1 MAAKKKAAKAGAA
14 AAAPYV
20 QRVITDAELR
30 DNVRVAVDS
39 ARAAFERLQKGS
51 VPKTVL
57 DDKKFHRNMSEA
69 AVALKDASDSLR
81 DGPKKKK
88 RKGGLFRKLLF
99 LVVAGGVAMAA
110 SEGARNKVLDALFG
124 KEEEFDYTSST
135 APSTPAPTE
144 SKASANGSAS
154 ESADEPANAA
164 S

>member
-20 QRVITDAELR
+20 HRVITDEELR

-39 ARAAFERLQKGS
+39 AREAFSRLQNGKG

-57 DDKKFHRNMSEA
+57 DDKKFHRDVSKA
-69 AVALKDASDSLR
+69 AVALKDASDALR
-81 DGPKKKK
+81 EGPKRKK
-88 RKGGLFRKLLF
+88 RKGGLLRKLLF
-99 LVVAGGVAMAA
+99 LAVAGGVAVAV
-110 SEGARNKVLDALFG
+110 SEDVRNKVLDTLFG

-135 APSTPAPTE
+135 APSTPAPAPTE
-144 SKASANGSAS
+144 T
-154 ESADEPANAA
+154 ANAA

>member
-1 MAAKKKAAKAGAA
+1 MAAKKNARAGAA

-20 QRVITDAELR
+20 QRVISDEELR

-39 ARAAFERLQKGS
+39 AREAFARLQTGKG

-57 DDKKFHRNMSEA
+57 DDKKFHRDVSKA
-69 AVALKDASDSLR
+69 ASALKDASDALR
-81 DGPKKKK
+81 EGPKKTK

-99 LVVAGGVAMAA
+99 VAVAAGVAVAV
-110 SEGARNKVLDALFG
+110 SEDVRNKVLDTLFG

-135 APSTPAPTE
+135 APSTPAPAPTE
-144 SKASANGSAS
+144 T
-154 ESADEPANAA
+154 ANA

>member
-20 QRVITDAELR
+20 QRVISDEELR

-39 ARAAFERLQKGS
+39 AREAFARLQGGKS
-51 VPKTVL
+51 APKTVL
-57 DDKKFHRNMSEA
+57 DDKKFHKSVSDA
-69 AVALKDASDSLR
+69 ALALKDASDALR

-88 RKGGLFRKLLF
+88 RKGGLLRKLMVL
-99 LVVAGGVAMAA
+99 LVAGGIAVAA
-110 SEGARNKVLDALFG
+110 SEDVRNKVLDTLFG

-135 APSTPAPTE
+135 APSTPPPAAPATE
-144 SKASANGSAS
+144 SA
-154 ESADEPANAA
+154 PANAA